1 MMNKR
6 WLVSTALASAL
17 LLAGCSSSSKEAERL
32 TNDAIVALQEE
43 DVIDAKE
50 WIEQAQA
57 LEKTPENETVA
68 ELIALIESIE
78 SAITKGDATTV
89 QDMLDELYATDT
101 ENWTESLQQSY
112 ESVVEAV
119 TVWNDQLEQ
128 IDEAIAEGATD
139 QASQLLK
146 ALRETDNA
154 ALLAIV
160 ESNNDTLHKKDELVK
175 KATAKKDE
183 QQQQIAQKEQEA
195 EAARA
200 EAAQQAA
207 AKQAATQQPA
217 PKASR
222 KDYYYNQIANLT
234 NEEQRLS
241 QIHSSGGVTSKIIEG
256 NTLIYQMWDG
266 ELNRIWGELPSMM
279 SEAEFKSLTAEQL
292 DWIQRKEANIK
303 DAEYNRGP
311 IESSATAINETRAR
325 VQYLVDHYVQ

>member
-17 LLAGCSSSSKEAERL
+17 LLAGCNSSSKEAERL

-43 DVIDAKE
+43 DVVDAKE

-112 ESVVEAV
+112 ESVAEAV
-119 TVWNDQLEQ
+119 TVWNEHLEQ

-175 KATAKKDE
+175 KAVAQKEE
-183 QQQQIAQKEQEA
+183 QQQKIAQKEQEA

-207 AKQAATQQPA
+207 AKQQQQQA
-217 PKASR
+217 NSR
-222 KDYYYNQIANLT
+222 KNHYLQRITTLT
-234 NEEQRLS
+234 NEEQRIS
-241 QIHSSGGVTSKIIEG
+241 NQYYANGVTSEMREGASII
-256 NTLIYQMWDG
+256 YKMWDD
-266 ELNRIWGELPSMM
+266 ELNRVWAELPSMM
-279 SEAEFKSLTAEQL
+279 SESEFKSLTADQIN
-292 DWIQRKEANIK
+292 WIQGKESTIQNL
-303 DAEYNRGP
+303 YNSEGTK
-311 IESSATAINETRAR
+311 SLLDGDSYAVETTRER
-325 VQYLVDHYVQ
+325 TIYLIHNFVR

>member
-32 TNDAIVALQEE
+32 TNDAIIALQEE

-160 ESNNDTLHKKDELVK
+160 DSNNDTLHKKDELVK
-175 KATAKKDE
+175 KATAKKEE

-207 AKQAATQQPA
+207 AKQQQQQQSV
-217 PKASR
+217 SR
-222 KDYYYNQIANLT
+222 RDYYLQRISDLYTEERRITDHYFAN
-234 NEEQRLS
+234 
-241 QIHSSGGVTSKIIEG
+241 GVTSEMREG
-256 NTLIYQMWDG
+256 SAIVYRMWDD
-266 ELNRIWGELPSMM
+266 ELNRLWAELPSMM
-279 SEAEFKSLTAEQL
+279 SEAEFKSLTADQIE
-292 DWIQRKEANIK
+292 WIQRKEYYIQSLHNSGGTQGLVEGDSYAF
-303 DAEYNRGP
+303 
-311 IESSATAINETRAR
+311 ETTRER
-325 VQYLVDHYVQ
+325 MIYLVNNFVH